1 MPEYGLINMLI
12 KVAVAGPFEKG
23 LDYIYPFDHPAILYT
38 RVIVPLARR
47 EVIGI
52 IIDVDITTTHSP
64 QKLKKVIKNIDHQAL
79 LSATTIAFLQW
90 MQAYYHA
97 CYYQILKLLV
107 PKLLLQRE
115 NAGIFSL

>member
-1 MPEYGLINMLI
+1 MIKITRLGCDYLGMPEYGLINMLI

-64 QKLKKVIKNIDHQAL
+64 QKLKKVIFDPKQVENRQAKQHRQYGY
-79 LSATTIAFLQW
+79 S
-90 MQAYYHA
+90 
-97 CYYQILKLLV
+97 
-107 PKLLLQRE
+107 E
-115 NAGIFSL
+115 